1 MTSAPSTQ
9 ATSAP
14 FATSGALRRGRSAA
28 GLGAGITAGLV
39 WGLSYLL
46 VVLVGGWNPVIV
58 TVGRYLAYG
67 VLSALLFAVGG
78 RRMRELARQHWRRA
92 LLFALAGNVGY
103 YLLLVVGIRT
113 AGAPLTDMVIGAIPV
128 VVAVVGNWLSPAYR
142 WRRLTLPLILVTA
155 GLLLVS
161 TLEIAG
167 VHAYQPGSAGEKM
180 AGLIAACGAVVL
192 WTWYALANGRFLAAH
207 QAASPAR
214 WSTVVGVA
222 TGVVTLAGL
231 PLAAVAGQLA
241 APASGKPGIAALV
254 AAVVIL
260 GVVVSWA
267 GTWLWNLT
275 SARLSP
281 TLAGLLVN
289 VETVAGFVYVYA
301 AKLQWPPPGQLT
313 GLLLVVTGVTLA
325 VPRPQRVPTERRRQG
340 VGSNL

>member
-1 MTSAPSTQ
+1 VTSAPSTE
-9 ATSAP
+9 ATGAPSAAP
-14 FATSGALRRGRSAA
+14 GALRHGRSAA

-39 WGLSYLL
+39 WGLSFLL
-46 VVLVGGWNPVIV
+46 PVLVGGWNPVIV

-67 VLSALLFAVGG
+67 LLSALLFALGG

-92 LLFALAGNVGY
+92 LMFAVAGNVGY

-128 VVAVVGNWLSPAYR
+128 TVAVAGNRLSPAYR
-142 WRRLTLPLILVTA
+142 WRRLALPLTLVTA

-167 VHAYQPGSAGEKM
+167 VHAYQPGSPGEKV
-180 AGLIAACGAVVL
+180 AGLTAACAAVVL
-192 WTWYALANGRFLAAH
+192 WTWYALVNARFLAAH
-207 QAASPAR
+207 QAASPAH

-231 PLAAVAGQLA
+231 PLAAVTGQLA
-241 APASGKPGIAALV
+241 APASGKPGIGALI

-260 GVVVSWA
+260 GVVVSWT

-289 VETVAGFVYVYA
+289 IETVAGFAYVYA

-313 GLLLVVTGVTLA
+313 GLLLVVAGVALA
-325 VPRPQRVPTERRRQG
+325 AGQG